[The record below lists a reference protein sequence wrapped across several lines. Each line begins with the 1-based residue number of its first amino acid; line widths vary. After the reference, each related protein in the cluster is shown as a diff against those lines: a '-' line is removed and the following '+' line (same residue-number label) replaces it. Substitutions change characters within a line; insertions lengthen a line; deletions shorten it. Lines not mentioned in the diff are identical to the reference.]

1 MRAIWMIFAALWL
14 SLFLGMSVGLGRLT
28 YHAWTAQREGRV
40 SRQAVCWLIG
50 QTLAAGMLALWGFA
64 AAFILPRHL
73 TDVGSGLLTFYI
85 GCTLLTSW
93 YPGCRYRRYLKGP
106 DVGALPPPDARHRS
120 LSLWLTCG
128 TYWLCPLPLG
138 MVIGGLYTFFT
149 S

>member
-1 MRAIWMIFAALWL
+1 MRAMWMIFAALWL

-28 YHAWTAQREGRV
+28 YRVRAAQREGRV

-50 QTLAAGMLALWGFA
+50 QMLAAAMLTLWGFA

-73 TDVGSGLLTFYI
+73 TAVGSGLLTFYI

-93 YPGCRYRRYLKGP
+93 YPGCRYRHYLKRP